1 VSISLKTDD
10 LDLDSINVSEVFD
23 PLDRPESVTRSPR
36 GRALALRILAL
47 VGAITIYSVYR
58 NLRVGAGRDVFSRG
72 LPVQPFRHALTVLK
86 VEHALWI
93 DFEQGLQHI
102 FLSHGLIIRFANA
115 YYSWAHQWVSLGLVA
130 AVLLKAPWGK
140 AWRWVTA
147 LLLQL
152 PIALVLFRL
161 YPLMPPRLVDAG
173 APWGGRILAQ
183 HRQIRPSGIVDT
195 LTTFRGPWSP
205 PPVAINSFTNQFAA
219 MPSLHCGFAMWVGV
233 VWWQYAKGK
242 KWRILGPL
250 HTAVIFFCV
259 VVTGNHWVL
268 DAVVGWAIAL
278 VLLGVT
284 GRFSGLRRLIGSYRA
299 SEAQPAMT
307 SMSSS
312 SRLESVGSSGVGSA
326 RL

>member
-1 VSISLKTDD
+1 LTTDE
-10 LDLDSINVSEVFD
+10 LDLVPGTVSGDLETFA
-23 PLDRPESVTRSPR
+23 RPENVTRSPR

-47 VGAITIYSVYR
+47 IGAIAIYAVYR

-72 LPVQPFRHALTVLK
+72 LPVEPFRHALTVLK

-102 FLSHGLIIRFANA
+102 FLSHGLIIRFANG

-130 AVLLKAPWGK
+130 AVLLRAPWGK
-140 AWRWVTA
+140 AWRWVSA

-161 YPLMPPRLVDAG
+161 YPLMPPRLLDAG

-183 HRQIRPSGIVDT
+183 HRQIRPTGIVDT
-195 LTTFRGPWSP
+195 LAKFTGPWTP
-205 PPVAINSFTNQFAA
+205 GPVAVNSFTNQFAA

-233 VWWQYAKGK
+233 VWWQFAKGK

-268 DAVVGWAIAL
+268 DAIVGWAIAL
-278 VLLGVT
+278 TLLGIT
-284 GRFSGLRRLIGSYRA
+284 GRFSGLRRLIRSYRA
-299 SEAQPAMT
+299 SEAQLVTT
-307 SMSSS
+307 STSSTLSSS
-312 SRLESVGSSGVGSA
+312 SVESVGSTGVGSVRA
-326 RL
+326 